1 MDININI
8 KLYTDSYEDS
18 KPVCDPD
25 GNELECSVEIRGIAP
40 EACYETKQLDTIFL
54 PAVGALCRYRGIKG
68 TIMLMVFLE
77 LYVNGTSVP
86 DVFQQRIELS
96 TLKVLADRN
105 CSNCGHDCIVTP
117 FTGDEC
123 HWEPRRAFIEE
134 TDDEAR
140 CSNCGHLAYSDYK
153 SCPNCCAVFRE

>member
-40 EACYETKQLDTIFL
+40 EACCNTKRLDTIFL
-54 PAVGALCRYRGIKG
+54 PAVGALCRYSGIKDP
-68 TIMLMVFLE
+68 IMLLVSCE
-77 LYVNGTSVP
+77 VNMNGPTTINAY
-86 DVFQQRIELS
+86 QQRINPR
-96 TLKVLADRN
+96 TLKVLADRC
-105 CSNCGHDCIVTP
+105 CSNCARSCDLSP
-117 FTGDEC
+117 FMGEC
-123 HWEPRRAFIEE
+123 HWEPRKGSIEI

-140 CSNCGHLAYSDYK
+140 CSNCGQLVYTYTK
-153 SCPNCCAVFRE
+153 ICPNCCAVFRE